1 MYYSFVYLSTR
12 LSNRSTRL
20 TIRVSIRSTR
30 LYTRSI
36 FCPLIVLAVLSA
48 SLFITDFQ
56 WKWQMQIQK
65 TWYKI
70 KKVVNTTPE
79 YGLVAVINKPTR
91 VTKTSTTPT
100 DHIITNAFIYL
111 NVEIDIVRADMSD
124 HFPILSVTKMLS
136 NAKSWATLNIRKRF
150 INEISRLT
158 FKKNSMNWNGR
169 VFLP

>member
-1 MYYSFVYLSTR
+1 MEVTNTNSK
-12 LSNRSTRL
+12 N
-20 TIRVSIRSTR
+20 
-30 LYTRSI
+30 
-36 FCPLIVLAVLSA
+36 LIQ
-48 SLFITDFQ
+48 D
-56 WKWQMQIQK
+56 
-65 TWYKI
+65 
-70 KKVVNTTPE
+70 KKVVNTTSE

-169 VFLP
+169 IFLP

>member
-12 LSNRSTRL
+12 STRL
-20 TIRVSIRSTR
+20 TIRLSIRSTR
-30 LYTRSI
+30 LYTPSI

-100 DHIITNAFIYL
+100 DHIIANAFIYL